1 MTTLEVRGSKGN
13 AVSLWSSGVLPAVS
27 GEASGLWFSLPGRPG
42 VDTDVLGI
50 PRDGLRVRPPVRTD
64 LTLAIDVAAP
74 DCPLGPVGAR
84 LVVRGEGL
92 ISSSLHS
99 GVESPALD
107 WDLMA
112 LEASYVQL
120 LDWLHG
126 TARLGSLLWLGCR
139 GRGDWIGISAI
150 AGIVQAPK
158 DPVPESEV
166 IHALVT
172 LAEEAAGISPHPSA

>member
-1 MTTLEVRGSKGN
+1 MTTLEVRGAYGDD
-13 AVSLWSSGVLPAVS
+13 VLTWSSGVQPAVS
-27 GEASGLWFSLPGRPG
+27 GGAAGLRLSTPGRPE
-42 VDTDVLGI
+42 VETDVLGI
-50 PRDGLRVRPPVRTD
+50 PPDGLRSCPPVRTD

-74 DCPLGPVGAR
+74 DCPLGPVAAR

-107 WDLMA
+107 WDPMA

-166 IHALVT
+166 IDALT
-172 LAEEAAGISPHPSA
+172 ALAEEAAGVSPRPSA